1 VCKWQ
6 NNGTDS
12 KESYES
18 AYNGCYSLETFAFIS
33 YTAATIASTSFSSSE
48 VKAYLDS
55 VACSK

>member
-12 KESYES
+12 TESYES
-18 AYNGCYSLETFAFIS
+18 AYNGCYSLGSYALIS
-33 YTAATIASTSFSSSE
+33 FSAATIASTSFSSSE
-48 VKAYLDS
+48 EKAYLDS

>member
-12 KESYES
+12 TEPYES
-18 AYNGCYSLETFAFIS
+18 AYNGCYSLGNFGFIGFPS
-33 YTAATIASTSFSSSE
+33 TTIASTSFSSSE
-48 VKAYLDS
+48 EKAYLDS